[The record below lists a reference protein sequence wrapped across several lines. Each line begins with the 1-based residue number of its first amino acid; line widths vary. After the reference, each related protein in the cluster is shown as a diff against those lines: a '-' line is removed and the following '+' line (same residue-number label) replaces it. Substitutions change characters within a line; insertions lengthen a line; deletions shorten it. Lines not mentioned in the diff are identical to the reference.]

1 MVSKIKSTFCI
12 LLVLLFVFTL
22 FSSNVLA
29 SQNLAY
35 SVATQ
40 SGGINTI
47 QMMNDAA
54 YSYLDTGYHT
64 YGVTDPEPG
73 DFNEYLY
80 ADVQFFVTHGGTDN
94 VQFSKTGICV
104 GNTKT
109 LTIDGVSKKFWG
121 TNSINWSGSG
131 TLLVTYLSC
140 NDAGVNNTPDRN
152 SISYKTAERGA
163 QVTLGFR
170 EEIVL
175 GSAENWAKR
184 YNERLGQGYGVD
196 DAVKYADSFIYI
208 TSGIKTGHIWHHGD
222 PNIKIGKYR
231 SSNLLELEDE
241 RIIGLKQEKSS
252 ATINNITE
260 TIKSIDNSFNIENYD
275 VNLSNFTSGEVGSD
289 EITTEATFI
298 DLQLKIGE
306 YKTEAGYTIEMKNGE
321 IINIYDNNIDIE
333 KQNQLLRSKNNELN
347 ESIENNI
354 VSQLKVKAI
363 QSVEDKYN
371 NEVIVKDNEVES
383 TYFYDLNTDKKYI
396 IFTVPNT
403 LKGNMAAKS
412 ISEVRYEI

>member
-1 MVSKIKSTFCI
+1 M
-12 LLVLLFVFTL
+12 
-22 FSSNVLA
+22 
-29 SQNLAY
+29 
-35 SVATQ
+35 
-40 SGGINTI
+40 
-47 QMMNDAA
+47 
-54 YSYLDTGYHT
+54 
-64 YGVTDPEPG
+64 
-73 DFNEYLY
+73 Y

-140 NDAGVNNTPDRN
+140 NGAGVNNTPDRN